1 MAKNKES
8 KMEVYFGLGGV
19 LFIIIF
25 LPITALLT
33 PDYTPLENTV
43 SSLSKGEMKSLFSI
57 CFVVTGSLLIPF
69 YIYLERELI
78 NIKDNIRRLATGVS
92 IFTSVCIA
100 LVGITPIE
108 NPDEIYWYFF
118 NAFHFFVA
126 GVSFVGS
133 SIYIVLYSIL
143 MYYVPKA
150 KMYHGP
156 RFKKYLAFYG
166 FFIGFFLII
175 LLVTRNPLI
184 EWILTTMIC
193 FWILITQIQCI
204 KYKFFDIPGLYY
216 KRSQFPEAL
225 KLFEDSIQ
233 ILERLNITDDPIAE
247 TLKENI
253 EFLKKQMEKES

>member
-1 MAKNKES
+1 MGKKKES

-43 SSLSKGEMKSLFSI
+43 SSLGGREMKSLFSI
-57 CFVVTGSLLIPF
+57 CFVITGSLLIPF
-69 YIYLERELI
+69 YIYLERELV

-92 IFTSVCIA
+92 IFTCVCIA
-100 LVGITPIE
+100 LVGII
-108 NPDEIYWYFF
+108 PDETYWD
-118 NAFHFFVA
+118 FFVGFHGFVA
-126 GVSFVGS
+126 VVSFVGS

-150 KMYHGP
+150 KMYQGP

-175 LLVTRNPLI
+175 LLVTLNPLI

-225 KLFEDSIQ
+225 KLFEDSIE
-233 ILERLNITDDPIAE
+233 ILERLNISDDPIAD

-253 EFLKKQMEKES
+253 EFLKNRWKKKHS